1 MTPGHNACKRELS
14 IRICCRTVNMNHKM
28 HHIPSS
34 TKWSK
39 IWWTLKSPCCTKC
52 FKAVIDSNPSKLAK
66 VVQQM
71 RNYYKRMCN
80 SPQEPSWERVQR
92 RYLIGQANSQLIT
105 LSDVAT
111 LIGKEH
117 KKLHMEPRHFVR
129 RLSYQPIELLNKPD
143 LKSTKC

>member
-1 MTPGHNACKRELS
+1 MPARGNCQYEYVVARWTWTTRCITSLVAQSGVRYGGLLNHLVVRNA
-14 IRICCRTVNMNHKM
+14 
-28 HHIPSS
+28 
-34 TKWSK
+34 
-39 IWWTLKSPCCTKC
+39 LKH
-52 FKAVIDSNPSKLAK
+52 VIDSNPSKLAK